1 VPSRLVAVVQVAERA
16 ALAEAREAAAPA
28 RRAVR
33 QVEQLRPARPV
44 LQLRARSAAVSG
56 VPNGPA
62 QIGGPNNAVNDPSGV
77 LNADKNPTSPGT
89 VGVAPSRPTVPQG
102 ATPRDNGTVNEPS
115 VGTNSLGTASPSG
128 GTSGNVARR
137 DNGTLA
143 PGPGKP
149 TVTQEQDSDAKI
161 NEENR
166 RLNRAMNNICRGC

>member
-1 VPSRLVAVVQVAERA
+1 MPLRRAAVVQVAVVQVAER
-16 ALAEAREAAAPA
+16 
-28 RRAVR
+28 
-33 QVEQLRPARPV
+33 
-44 LQLRARSAAVSG
+44 
-56 VPNGPA
+56 
-62 QIGGPNNAVNDPSGV
+62 
-77 LNADKNPTSPGT
+77 
-89 VGVAPSRPTVPQG
+89 
-102 ATPRDNGTVNEPS
+102 
-115 VGTNSLGTASPSG
+115 ASPSG